1 MSTSATASAAP
12 SYPCQRGPAGPSPAP
27 RRRRWHLEDYVL
39 VASCLG
45 FVVWTAL
52 VGAGATGWL
61 DHLRPSRL
69 APRSVPG
76 QIYEAVSLATHPVIV
91 FTAIGV
97 AALVAYKRRMRRLA
111 VALAATFIT
120 PAVGTAVSMWLSR
133 TRPASAFADS
143 ISHQGYAYPAA
154 HVVAVTI
161 ASWVLVTLT
170 RAQRR
175 PTSNIWAGSLLGVL
189 VVLATCASQ
198 WLMGLSRVSD
208 ILGGLLLGSAG
219 AAAALRIGGIQAIL
233 ASWGHLGLASRA
245 VDRRAAIILNPTK
258 LDDLSLLRRRVDSE
272 VLSAGWRPTVWLE
285 TTAEDP
291 GHAAARAALDAG
303 VDLVLVAGGDGTVR
317 VVASELAG
325 TGVSMALLPSG
336 TGNLL
341 ARNLSVPLD
350 TDAALRLALTGRP
363 RRIDVVTVSTDAGTP
378 GAGLPESGLPGD
390 GLPGNSS
397 TEAAGSL
404 GAQVL
409 STPGPWEAD
418 APGPRVTAV
427 TSAEGPGLAG
437 PGTEEAGLAGTAGAP
452 GTAASPA
459 SRQPP
464 GAPEAGTKGP
474 GTAEVPDASPPQVVA
489 PHLSPAADGATRFA
503 VMAGLGLD
511 AQIMEDTNDGL
522 KKVIRAGAYAVA
534 AVQNAVPDPF
544 TLTLRIDGGE
554 PTTHQAVMALVGN
567 VGTITRGMTLF
578 PRAVPDDGVI
588 DLLLANPSHV
598 VSWAK
603 LGTGLLTGMDVEGL
617 DFFRARSIEMTL
629 DRPVPFELDGDTAGV
644 TRHLAVRVEPG
655 VLSVIAP

>member
-12 SYPCQRGPAGPSPAP
+12 SYPAGPSPAP

-61 DHLRPSRL
+61 DQRPSRL

-76 QIYEAVSLATHPVIV
+76 QIYEAVSLVTHPVIV

-198 WLMGLSRVSD
+198 WLMGLSRISD

-245 VDRRAAIILNPTK
+245 VDRRAAVILNPTK

-350 TDAALRLALTGRP
+350 TDAALRLALTGQP

-378 GAGLPESGLPGD
+378 DSGLPGD
-390 GLPGNSS
+390 SLPGADSP
-397 TEAAGSL
+397 EAA
-404 GAQVL
+404 
-409 STPGPWEAD
+409 
-418 APGPRVTAV
+418 
-427 TSAEGPGLAG
+427 
-437 PGTEEAGLAGTAGAP
+437 
-452 GTAASPA
+452 
-459 SRQPP
+459 
-464 GAPEAGTKGP
+464 
-474 GTAEVPDASPPQVVA
+474 DASSPQVVV

>member
-12 SYPCQRGPAGPSPAP
+12 SYPASPSPAP

-198 WLMGLSRVSD
+198 WLMGLSRISD

-245 VDRRAAIILNPTK
+245 VDRRAAVILNPTK

-427 TSAEGPGLAG
+427 TSAEGPGLA
-437 PGTEEAGLAGTAGAP
+437 E
-452 GTAASPA
+452 
-459 SRQPP
+459 
-464 GAPEAGTKGP
+464 
-474 GTAEVPDASPPQVVA
+474 PDASSPQVVV

>member
-12 SYPCQRGPAGPSPAP
+12 SYPASPSPAP

-198 WLMGLSRVSD
+198 WLMGLSRISD

-378 GAGLPESGLPGD
+378 DSGLPGD
-390 GLPGNSS
+390 SLPGADSP
-397 TEAAGSL
+397 EAA
-404 GAQVL
+404 
-409 STPGPWEAD
+409 
-418 APGPRVTAV
+418 
-427 TSAEGPGLAG
+427 
-437 PGTEEAGLAGTAGAP
+437 
-452 GTAASPA
+452 
-459 SRQPP
+459 
-464 GAPEAGTKGP
+464 
-474 GTAEVPDASPPQVVA
+474 DASSPQVVA

>member
-12 SYPCQRGPAGPSPAP
+12 SYPAGPSPAP

-76 QIYEAVSLATHPVIV
+76 QIYEAVSLVTHPVIV

-198 WLMGLSRVSD
+198 WLMGLSRISD

-245 VDRRAAIILNPTK
+245 VDRRAAVILNPTK

-378 GAGLPESGLPGD
+378 DSGLPGD
-390 GLPGNSS
+390 SLPGADSP
-397 TEAAGSL
+397 EAAGSL
-404 GAQVL
+404 GAQAL

-427 TSAEGPGLAG
+427 TSAEGPGPTG
-437 PGTEEAGLAGTAGAP
+437 PDAKGPSTEEAG
-452 GTAASPA
+452 
-459 SRQPP
+459 
-464 GAPEAGTKGP
+464 
-474 GTAEVPDASPPQVVA
+474 TAEMPDASSPQGVV

-544 TLTLRIDGGE
+544 ILTLRIDGGE

>member
-1 MSTSATASAAP
+1 
-12 SYPCQRGPAGPSPAP
+12 
-27 RRRRWHLEDYVL
+27 

-61 DHLRPSRL
+61 DQRPSRL

-76 QIYEAVSLATHPVIV
+76 QIYEAVSLVTHPVIV

-198 WLMGLSRVSD
+198 WLMGLSRISD

-245 VDRRAAIILNPTK
+245 VDRRAAVILNPTK

-378 GAGLPESGLPGD
+378 DSGLPGD
-390 GLPGNSS
+390 SLPGADSP
-397 TEAAGSL
+397 EAA
-404 GAQVL
+404 
-409 STPGPWEAD
+409 
-418 APGPRVTAV
+418 
-427 TSAEGPGLAG
+427 
-437 PGTEEAGLAGTAGAP
+437 
-452 GTAASPA
+452 
-459 SRQPP
+459 
-464 GAPEAGTKGP
+464 
-474 GTAEVPDASPPQVVA
+474 DASSPQVVV
-489 PHLSPAADGATRFA
+489 PHLSPAADGATRFT

>member
-12 SYPCQRGPAGPSPAP
+12 SYPAGPSPAP

-208 ILGGLLLGSAG
+208 ILGGLLLGLLLAG
-219 AAAALRIGGIQAIL
+219 AHQDDLVHLLGDDDLGDGGAGDLL
-233 ASWGHLGLASRA
+233 AVLGGDLVGGAHETVNAGGLNLGLTLGQGVGLLLHRA
-245 VDRRAAIILNPTK
+245 VN
-258 LDDLSLLRRRVDSE
+258 
-272 VLSAGWRPTVWLE
+272 
-285 TTAEDP
+285 
-291 GHAAARAALDAG
+291 
-303 VDLVLVAGGDGTVR
+303 
-317 VVASELAG
+317 
-325 TGVSMALLPSG
+325 
-336 TGNLL
+336 
-341 ARNLSVPLD
+341 
-350 TDAALRLALTGRP
+350 LRLVDGGGGGLG
-363 RRIDVVTVSTDAGTP
+363 AGDLA
-378 GAGLPESGLPGD
+378 GAGLRGGSGLGLSVRLATDQPEGAARGGTPLVIPRGD
-390 GLPGNSS
+390 GRVGGTGDRQGEGRSS
-397 TEAAGSL
+397 APRLEQHGGQGGLGRPL
-404 GAQVL
+404 GA
-409 STPGPWEAD
+409 T
-418 APGPRVTAV
+418 TAV
-427 TSAEGPGLAG
+427 ACGGGPLLGG
-437 PGTEEAGLAGTAGAP
+437 QG
-452 GTAASPA
+452 
-459 SRQPP
+459 
-464 GAPEAGTKGP
+464 PEAGECSTQG
-474 GTAEVPDASPPQVVA
+474 
-489 PHLSPAADGATRFA
+489 
-503 VMAGLGLD
+503 AGLG
-511 AQIMEDTNDGL
+511 
-522 KKVIRAGAYAVA
+522 V
-534 AVQNAVPDPF
+534 
-544 TLTLRIDGGE
+544 
-554 PTTHQAVMALVGN
+554 TTH
-567 VGTITRGMTLF
+567 
-578 PRAVPDDGVI
+578 
-588 DLLLANPSHV
+588 
-598 VSWAK
+598 
-603 LGTGLLTGMDVEGL
+603 
-617 DFFRARSIEMTL
+617 
-629 DRPVPFELDGDTAGV
+629 DRTSFV
-644 TRHLAVRVEPG
+644 
-655 VLSVIAP
+655 

>member
-12 SYPCQRGPAGPSPAP
+12 SYPAGPSPAP

-76 QIYEAVSLATHPVIV
+76 QIYEAVSLVTHPVIV

-233 ASWGHLGLASRA
+233 ASWAHLGLASRA
-245 VDRRAAIILNPTK
+245 VDRRAAVILNPTK

-341 ARNLSVPLD
+341 ARNLSIPLD

-378 GAGLPESGLPGD
+378 KSGLPESGPPGD
-390 GLPGNSS
+390 SLPGNSS

-404 GAQVL
+404 GTQAL

-427 TSAEGPGLAG
+427 ASTEGPELTEPDAKE
-437 PGTEEAGLAGTAGAP
+437 PSTEEAGT
-452 GTAASPA
+452 
-459 SRQPP
+459 R
-464 GAPEAGTKGP
+464 EP
-474 GTAEVPDASPPQVVA
+474 GTAEVPDASSPQVVA

>member
-12 SYPCQRGPAGPSPAP
+12 SYPAGPSPAP

-76 QIYEAVSLATHPVIV
+76 QIYEAVSLVTHPVIV

-198 WLMGLSRVSD
+198 WLMGLSRISD

-245 VDRRAAIILNPTK
+245 VDRRAAVILNPTK

-378 GAGLPESGLPGD
+378 DSGLPESGLPGD
-390 GLPGNSS
+390 SLPGNSS

-404 GAQVL
+404 GAQAL

-427 TSAEGPGLAG
+427 TSAEGPGPTG
-437 PGTEEAGLAGTAGAP
+437 PDAKGPSTEEAG
-452 GTAASPA
+452 
-459 SRQPP
+459 
-464 GAPEAGTKGP
+464 
-474 GTAEVPDASPPQVVA
+474 TAEMPDASSPQGVV

-511 AQIMEDTNDGL
+511 AQIMEYTNDGL

>member
-12 SYPCQRGPAGPSPAP
+12 SYPAGPSPAP

-61 DHLRPSRL
+61 DQRPSRL

-76 QIYEAVSLATHPVIV
+76 QIYEAVSLVTHPVIV

-198 WLMGLSRVSD
+198 WLMGLSRISD

-245 VDRRAAIILNPTK
+245 VDRRAAVILNPTK

-303 VDLVLVAGGDGTVR
+303 VDLVLVAGG
-317 VVASELAG
+317 
-325 TGVSMALLPSG
+325 
-336 TGNLL
+336 
-341 ARNLSVPLD
+341 
-350 TDAALRLALTGRP
+350 
-363 RRIDVVTVSTDAGTP
+363 RR
-378 GAGLPESGLPGD
+378 
-390 GLPGNSS
+390 
-397 TEAAGSL
+397 
-404 GAQVL
+404 
-409 STPGPWEAD
+409 
-418 APGPRVTAV
+418 
-427 TSAEGPGLAG
+427 
-437 PGTEEAGLAGTAGAP
+437 
-452 GTAASPA
+452 
-459 SRQPP
+459 
-464 GAPEAGTKGP
+464 
-474 GTAEVPDASPPQVVA
+474 
-489 PHLSPAADGATRFA
+489 
-503 VMAGLGLD
+503 
-511 AQIMEDTNDGL
+511 
-522 KKVIRAGAYAVA
+522 
-534 AVQNAVPDPF
+534 
-544 TLTLRIDGGE
+544 
-554 PTTHQAVMALVGN
+554 
-567 VGTITRGMTLF
+567 
-578 PRAVPDDGVI
+578 
-588 DLLLANPSHV
+588 
-598 VSWAK
+598 
-603 LGTGLLTGMDVEGL
+603 
-617 DFFRARSIEMTL
+617 
-629 DRPVPFELDGDTAGV
+629 
-644 TRHLAVRVEPG
+644 
-655 VLSVIAP
+655 

>member
-12 SYPCQRGPAGPSPAP
+12 SYPAGPSPAP

-61 DHLRPSRL
+61 DQRPSRL

-76 QIYEAVSLATHPVIV
+76 QIYEAVSLVTHPVIV

-198 WLMGLSRVSD
+198 WLMGLSRISD

-245 VDRRAAIILNPTK
+245 VDRRAAVILNPTK

-390 GLPGNSS
+390 SPPGSSS

-404 GAQVL
+404 GAQAL

-427 TSAEGPGLAG
+427 TSAEGPGPTG
-437 PGTEEAGLAGTAGAP
+437 
-452 GTAASPA
+452 
-459 SRQPP
+459 
-464 GAPEAGTKGP
+464 
-474 GTAEVPDASPPQVVA
+474 PDASSPQGVV

>member
-12 SYPCQRGPAGPSPAP
+12 SYPAGPSPAP

-61 DHLRPSRL
+61 DQRPSRL

-76 QIYEAVSLATHPVIV
+76 QIYEAVSLVTHPVIV

-198 WLMGLSRVSD
+198 WLMGLSRISD

-245 VDRRAAIILNPTK
+245 VDRRAAVILNPTK

-378 GAGLPESGLPGD
+378 DSGLPGD
-390 GLPGNSS
+390 SLPGADSP
-397 TEAAGSL
+397 EAA
-404 GAQVL
+404 
-409 STPGPWEAD
+409 
-418 APGPRVTAV
+418 
-427 TSAEGPGLAG
+427 
-437 PGTEEAGLAGTAGAP
+437 
-452 GTAASPA
+452 
-459 SRQPP
+459 
-464 GAPEAGTKGP
+464 
-474 GTAEVPDASPPQVVA
+474 DASSPQGVV

-534 AVQNAVPDPF
+534 AVQNAIPDPF

-603 LGTGLLTGMDVEGL
+603 LGTGLLTGMNVEGL

>member
-12 SYPCQRGPAGPSPAP
+12 SYPAGPSPAP
-27 RRRRWHLEDYVL
+27 RRRRLHLEDYVL

-61 DHLRPSRL
+61 DQRPSRL

-76 QIYEAVSLATHPVIV
+76 QIYEAVSLVTHPVIV

-198 WLMGLSRVSD
+198 WLMGLSRISD

-245 VDRRAAIILNPTK
+245 VDRRAAVILNPTK

-378 GAGLPESGLPGD
+378 DSGLPGD
-390 GLPGNSS
+390 SLPGADSP
-397 TEAAGSL
+397 EAA
-404 GAQVL
+404 
-409 STPGPWEAD
+409 
-418 APGPRVTAV
+418 
-427 TSAEGPGLAG
+427 
-437 PGTEEAGLAGTAGAP
+437 
-452 GTAASPA
+452 
-459 SRQPP
+459 
-464 GAPEAGTKGP
+464 
-474 GTAEVPDASPPQVVA
+474 DASSPQGVV
-489 PHLSPAADGATRFA
+489 PHLSPAADGATRFT

-534 AVQNAVPDPF
+534 AVQNAIPDPF

>member
-12 SYPCQRGPAGPSPAP
+12 SYPASPSPAP

-198 WLMGLSRVSD
+198 WLMGLSRISD

-378 GAGLPESGLPGD
+378 ESGLLESGPPGD
-390 GLPGNSS
+390 SLPGSSS

-404 GAQVL
+404 GAQAL

-427 TSAEGPGLAG
+427 TSAEGPGLA
-437 PGTEEAGLAGTAGAP
+437 E
-452 GTAASPA
+452 
-459 SRQPP
+459 
-464 GAPEAGTKGP
+464 
-474 GTAEVPDASPPQVVA
+474 PDASSPQVVV

>member
-12 SYPCQRGPAGPSPAP
+12 SYPASPSPAP

-198 WLMGLSRVSD
+198 WLMGLSRISD

-378 GAGLPESGLPGD
+378 DSGLPGD

-397 TEAAGSL
+397 IEAAGSL
-404 GAQVL
+404 GAQAL

-427 TSAEGPGLAG
+427 TSAEGPGLA
-437 PGTEEAGLAGTAGAP
+437 E
-452 GTAASPA
+452 
-459 SRQPP
+459 
-464 GAPEAGTKGP
+464 
-474 GTAEVPDASPPQVVA
+474 PDASSPQVVV

>member
-12 SYPCQRGPAGPSPAP
+12 SYPASPSPAP

-198 WLMGLSRVSD
+198 WLMGLSRISD

-378 GAGLPESGLPGD
+378 ESGLLESGPPGD
-390 GLPGNSS
+390 SLPGSSS

-404 GAQVL
+404 GAQAL

-427 TSAEGPGLAG
+427 TSAEGPGPTG
-437 PGTEEAGLAGTAGAP
+437 PDAKGPSTEEA
-452 GTAASPA
+452 
-459 SRQPP
+459 
-464 GAPEAGTKGP
+464 

>member
-12 SYPCQRGPAGPSPAP
+12 SYPASPSPAP

-198 WLMGLSRVSD
+198 WLMGLSRISD

-378 GAGLPESGLPGD
+378 DSGLPGD

-397 TEAAGSL
+397 IEAAGSL
-404 GAQVL
+404 GAQAL

-427 TSAEGPGLAG
+427 TSAEGPEVTEPDAKG
-437 PGTEEAGLAGTAGAP
+437 PSTEEAG
-452 GTAASPA
+452 
-459 SRQPP
+459 
-464 GAPEAGTKGP
+464 
-474 GTAEVPDASPPQVVA
+474 TAEMPDASSPQGVA

-603 LGTGLLTGMDVEGL
+603 LGTGLLTGMNVEGL

>member
-12 SYPCQRGPAGPSPAP
+12 SYPASPSPAP

-76 QIYEAVSLATHPVIV
+76 QIYEAVSLVTHPVIV

-120 PAVGTAVSMWLSR
+120 PAVGTAVSVWLSR

-245 VDRRAAIILNPTK
+245 VDRRAAVILNPTK

-378 GAGLPESGLPGD
+378 DSGLPGD
-390 GLPGNSS
+390 SLPGADSP
-397 TEAAGSL
+397 EAA
-404 GAQVL
+404 
-409 STPGPWEAD
+409 
-418 APGPRVTAV
+418 
-427 TSAEGPGLAG
+427 
-437 PGTEEAGLAGTAGAP
+437 
-452 GTAASPA
+452 
-459 SRQPP
+459 
-464 GAPEAGTKGP
+464 
-474 GTAEVPDASPPQVVA
+474 DASSPQVVV

>member
-12 SYPCQRGPAGPSPAP
+12 SYPAGPSPAP

-69 APRSVPG
+69 APRSVLG
-76 QIYEAVSLATHPVIV
+76 QIYEAVSLVTHPVIV

-198 WLMGLSRVSD
+198 WLMGLSRISD

-245 VDRRAAIILNPTK
+245 VDRRAAVILNPTK

-363 RRIDVVTVSTDAGTP
+363 RRIDVVTVSTDASTP
-378 GAGLPESGLPGD
+378 EPDLPEPDLPGD
-390 GLPGNSS
+390 SLPGADSP
-397 TEAAGSL
+397 EAAGSL
-404 GAQVL
+404 GAQAL

-427 TSAEGPGLAG
+427 ASTEGPGPTG
-437 PGTEEAGLAGTAGAP
+437 
-452 GTAASPA
+452 
-459 SRQPP
+459 
-464 GAPEAGTKGP
+464 
-474 GTAEVPDASPPQVVA
+474 PDASSPQGVA

>member
-12 SYPCQRGPAGPSPAP
+12 SYPASPSPAP

-198 WLMGLSRVSD
+198 WLMGLSRISD

-427 TSAEGPGLAG
+427 TSAEGPGLA
-437 PGTEEAGLAGTAGAP
+437 E
-452 GTAASPA
+452 
-459 SRQPP
+459 
-464 GAPEAGTKGP
+464 
-474 GTAEVPDASPPQVVA
+474 PDASSPQVVV

>member
-12 SYPCQRGPAGPSPAP
+12 PYPASPSPAP

-61 DHLRPSRL
+61 DQRPSRL

-76 QIYEAVSLATHPVIV
+76 QIYEAVSLVTHPVIV

-198 WLMGLSRVSD
+198 WLMGLSRISD

-245 VDRRAAIILNPTK
+245 VDRRAAVILNPTK

-378 GAGLPESGLPGD
+378 ESGLPDSGPPGD
-390 GLPGNSS
+390 SLPGSSS
-397 TEAAGSL
+397 TEAA
-404 GAQVL
+404 
-409 STPGPWEAD
+409 
-418 APGPRVTAV
+418 
-427 TSAEGPGLAG
+427 
-437 PGTEEAGLAGTAGAP
+437 
-452 GTAASPA
+452 
-459 SRQPP
+459 
-464 GAPEAGTKGP
+464 
-474 GTAEVPDASPPQVVA
+474 DASSPQVVV

>member
-12 SYPCQRGPAGPSPAP
+12 SYPASPSPAP

-198 WLMGLSRVSD
+198 WLMGLSRISD

-245 VDRRAAIILNPTK
+245 VDRRAAVILNPTK

-350 TDAALRLALTGRP
+350 TDAALRLALTGQP

-378 GAGLPESGLPGD
+378 DSGLPGD

-397 TEAAGSL
+397 IEAAGSL
-404 GAQVL
+404 GAQAL

-427 TSAEGPGLAG
+427 TSAEGPEVTEPDAKG
-437 PGTEEAGLAGTAGAP
+437 PSTEEAG
-452 GTAASPA
+452 
-459 SRQPP
+459 
-464 GAPEAGTKGP
+464 
-474 GTAEVPDASPPQVVA
+474 TAEMPDASSPQGVA

-603 LGTGLLTGMDVEGL
+603 LGTGLLTGMNVEGL

>member
-12 SYPCQRGPAGPSPAP
+12 SYPAGPSPAP

-61 DHLRPSRL
+61 DQRPSRL

-76 QIYEAVSLATHPVIV
+76 QIYEAVSLVTHPVIV

-198 WLMGLSRVSD
+198 WLMGLSRISD

-245 VDRRAAIILNPTK
+245 VDRRAAVILNPTK

-378 GAGLPESGLPGD
+378 DSGLPDSGPPGD
-390 GLPGNSS
+390 SLPGSSS

-404 GAQVL
+404 GAQAL

-427 TSAEGPGLAG
+427 TSAEGPGPTG
-437 PGTEEAGLAGTAGAP
+437 PDAKGPSTEEAG
-452 GTAASPA
+452 
-459 SRQPP
+459 
-464 GAPEAGTKGP
+464 
-474 GTAEVPDASPPQVVA
+474 TAEMPDASSPQGVV

-544 TLTLRIDGGE
+544 TLTLRIDDGE

>member
-12 SYPCQRGPAGPSPAP
+12 SYPAGPSPAP

-198 WLMGLSRVSD
+198 WLMGLSRISD

-245 VDRRAAIILNPTK
+245 VDRRAAVILNPTK

-378 GAGLPESGLPGD
+378 DSGLPGD
-390 GLPGNSS
+390 SLPGADSP
-397 TEAAGSL
+397 EAA
-404 GAQVL
+404 
-409 STPGPWEAD
+409 
-418 APGPRVTAV
+418 
-427 TSAEGPGLAG
+427 
-437 PGTEEAGLAGTAGAP
+437 
-452 GTAASPA
+452 
-459 SRQPP
+459 
-464 GAPEAGTKGP
+464 
-474 GTAEVPDASPPQVVA
+474 DASSPQVVV

>member
-1 MSTSATASAAP
+1 M
-12 SYPCQRGPAGPSPAP
+12 
-27 RRRRWHLEDYVL
+27 
-39 VASCLG
+39 ASCLG

-76 QIYEAVSLATHPVIV
+76 QIYEAVSLVTHPVIV

-198 WLMGLSRVSD
+198 WLMGLSRISD

-245 VDRRAAIILNPTK
+245 VDRRAAVILNPTK

-378 GAGLPESGLPGD
+378 DSGLPESGLPGD
-390 GLPGNSS
+390 SLPGNSS

-404 GAQVL
+404 GAQAL

-427 TSAEGPGLAG
+427 TSAEGPGPTG
-437 PGTEEAGLAGTAGAP
+437 PDAKGPSTEEAG
-452 GTAASPA
+452 
-459 SRQPP
+459 
-464 GAPEAGTKGP
+464 
-474 GTAEVPDASPPQVVA
+474 TAEMPDASPPQVVA
-489 PHLSPAADGATRFA
+489 PRLSPAADGATRFA

>member
-12 SYPCQRGPAGPSPAP
+12 SYPAGPSPAP

-61 DHLRPSRL
+61 DQRPSRL

-76 QIYEAVSLATHPVIV
+76 QIYEAVSLVTHPVIV

-120 PAVGTAVSMWLSR
+120 PAVGTAVSVWLSR

-245 VDRRAAIILNPTK
+245 VDRRAAVILNPTK

-378 GAGLPESGLPGD
+378 DSGLPGD
-390 GLPGNSS
+390 SLPGADSP
-397 TEAAGSL
+397 EAA
-404 GAQVL
+404 
-409 STPGPWEAD
+409 
-418 APGPRVTAV
+418 
-427 TSAEGPGLAG
+427 
-437 PGTEEAGLAGTAGAP
+437 
-452 GTAASPA
+452 
-459 SRQPP
+459 
-464 GAPEAGTKGP
+464 
-474 GTAEVPDASPPQVVA
+474 DASSPQVVV

>member
-12 SYPCQRGPAGPSPAP
+12 SYPAGPSPAP

-61 DHLRPSRL
+61 DQRPSRL

-76 QIYEAVSLATHPVIV
+76 QIYEAVSLVTHPVIV

-120 PAVGTAVSMWLSR
+120 PAVGTAVSVWLSR

-198 WLMGLSRVSD
+198 WLMGLSRISD

-245 VDRRAAIILNPTK
+245 VDRRAAVILNPTK

-378 GAGLPESGLPGD
+378 DSGLPGD
-390 GLPGNSS
+390 SLPGADSP
-397 TEAAGSL
+397 EAA
-404 GAQVL
+404 
-409 STPGPWEAD
+409 
-418 APGPRVTAV
+418 
-427 TSAEGPGLAG
+427 
-437 PGTEEAGLAGTAGAP
+437 
-452 GTAASPA
+452 
-459 SRQPP
+459 
-464 GAPEAGTKGP
+464 
-474 GTAEVPDASPPQVVA
+474 DASSPQGVV
-489 PHLSPAADGATRFA
+489 PHLSPAADGATRFT

-534 AVQNAVPDPF
+534 AVQNAIPDPF

>member
-12 SYPCQRGPAGPSPAP
+12 SYPAGPSPAP

-61 DHLRPSRL
+61 DQRPSRL

-76 QIYEAVSLATHPVIV
+76 QIYEAVSLVTHPVIV

-245 VDRRAAIILNPTK
+245 VDRRAAVILNPTK

-378 GAGLPESGLPGD
+378 DSGLPGD
-390 GLPGNSS
+390 SLPGADSP
-397 TEAAGSL
+397 EAA
-404 GAQVL
+404 
-409 STPGPWEAD
+409 
-418 APGPRVTAV
+418 
-427 TSAEGPGLAG
+427 
-437 PGTEEAGLAGTAGAP
+437 
-452 GTAASPA
+452 
-459 SRQPP
+459 
-464 GAPEAGTKGP
+464 
-474 GTAEVPDASPPQVVA
+474 DASSPQVVV

>member
-12 SYPCQRGPAGPSPAP
+12 SYPAGPSPAP

-198 WLMGLSRVSD
+198 WLMGLSRISD

-378 GAGLPESGLPGD
+378 KSGLPESGPPGD
-390 GLPGNSS
+390 SLPGNSS

-404 GAQVL
+404 GTQAL

-427 TSAEGPGLAG
+427 TSAEGPGLA
-437 PGTEEAGLAGTAGAP
+437 E
-452 GTAASPA
+452 
-459 SRQPP
+459 
-464 GAPEAGTKGP
+464 
-474 GTAEVPDASPPQVVA
+474 PDASSPQVVV

>member
-12 SYPCQRGPAGPSPAP
+12 SYPAGPSPAP

-76 QIYEAVSLATHPVIV
+76 QIYEAVSLVTHPVIV

-198 WLMGLSRVSD
+198 WLMGLSRISD

-233 ASWGHLGLASRA
+233 ASWAHLGLASRA

-378 GAGLPESGLPGD
+378 DSGLPGD

-404 GAQVL
+404 GAQAL
-409 STPGPWEAD
+409 STPDPWEAD

-427 TSAEGPGLAG
+427 TSAEGPGPTG
-437 PGTEEAGLAGTAGAP
+437 PDAKGPSTEEAG
-452 GTAASPA
+452 
-459 SRQPP
+459 
-464 GAPEAGTKGP
+464 
-474 GTAEVPDASPPQVVA
+474 TAEMPDASSPQGVV
-489 PHLSPAADGATRFA
+489 PHLSPAADGATRFT

>member
-1 MSTSATASAAP
+1 VSTSATASAAP
-12 SYPCQRGPAGPSPAP
+12 SYPAGPSPAP

-76 QIYEAVSLATHPVIV
+76 QIYEAVSLVTHPVIV

-198 WLMGLSRVSD
+198 WLMGLSRISD

-245 VDRRAAIILNPTK
+245 VDRRAAVILNPTK

-378 GAGLPESGLPGD
+378 DSGLPESGLPGD
-390 GLPGNSS
+390 SLPGSSS

-404 GAQVL
+404 GAQAL

-427 TSAEGPGLAG
+427 TSAEGPGPTG
-437 PGTEEAGLAGTAGAP
+437 
-452 GTAASPA
+452 
-459 SRQPP
+459 
-464 GAPEAGTKGP
+464 
-474 GTAEVPDASPPQVVA
+474 PDASSPQGVA
-489 PHLSPAADGATRFA
+489 PHLSPAADGATRFT

>member
-12 SYPCQRGPAGPSPAP
+12 SYPAGPSPAP

-61 DHLRPSRL
+61 DQRPSRL

-76 QIYEAVSLATHPVIV
+76 QIYEAVSLVTHPVIV

-198 WLMGLSRVSD
+198 WLMGLSRISD

-245 VDRRAAIILNPTK
+245 VDRRAAVILNPTK

-378 GAGLPESGLPGD
+378 DSGLPGD
-390 GLPGNSS
+390 SLPGADSP
-397 TEAAGSL
+397 EAA
-404 GAQVL
+404 
-409 STPGPWEAD
+409 
-418 APGPRVTAV
+418 
-427 TSAEGPGLAG
+427 
-437 PGTEEAGLAGTAGAP
+437 
-452 GTAASPA
+452 
-459 SRQPP
+459 
-464 GAPEAGTKGP
+464 
-474 GTAEVPDASPPQVVA
+474 DASSPQVVV

-554 PTTHQAVMALVGN
+554 PTTHQAVMALIGN

>member
-12 SYPCQRGPAGPSPAP
+12 SYPASPSPAP

-76 QIYEAVSLATHPVIV
+76 QIYEAVSLVTHPVIV

-198 WLMGLSRVSD
+198 WLMGLSRISD

-245 VDRRAAIILNPTK
+245 VDRRAAVILNPTK

-427 TSAEGPGLAG
+427 TSAEGPGPTG
-437 PGTEEAGLAGTAGAP
+437 
-452 GTAASPA
+452 
-459 SRQPP
+459 
-464 GAPEAGTKGP
+464 
-474 GTAEVPDASPPQVVA
+474 PDASSPQGVA

>member
-12 SYPCQRGPAGPSPAP
+12 SYPAGPSPAP

-61 DHLRPSRL
+61 DQRPSRL

-76 QIYEAVSLATHPVIV
+76 QIYEAVSLVTHPVIV

-198 WLMGLSRVSD
+198 WLMGLSRISD

-378 GAGLPESGLPGD
+378 DSGLPGD
-390 GLPGNSS
+390 SLPGADSP
-397 TEAAGSL
+397 EAA
-404 GAQVL
+404 
-409 STPGPWEAD
+409 
-418 APGPRVTAV
+418 
-427 TSAEGPGLAG
+427 
-437 PGTEEAGLAGTAGAP
+437 
-452 GTAASPA
+452 
-459 SRQPP
+459 
-464 GAPEAGTKGP
+464 
-474 GTAEVPDASPPQVVA
+474 DASSPQVVV

>member
-12 SYPCQRGPAGPSPAP
+12 SYPASPSPAP

-120 PAVGTAVSMWLSR
+120 PAVGTAVSVWLSR

-198 WLMGLSRVSD
+198 WLMGLSRISD

-233 ASWGHLGLASRA
+233 ASWAHLGLASRA

-378 GAGLPESGLPGD
+378 ESGLPESGPPGDSLPGS
-390 GLPGNSS
+390 SS

-404 GAQVL
+404 GAQAL
-409 STPGPWEAD
+409 STPDPWEAD

-427 TSAEGPGLAG
+427 TSAEGPGPTG
-437 PGTEEAGLAGTAGAP
+437 
-452 GTAASPA
+452 
-459 SRQPP
+459 
-464 GAPEAGTKGP
+464 
-474 GTAEVPDASPPQVVA
+474 PDASSPQVVV

-567 VGTITRGMTLF
+567 VGAITRGMTLF

>member
-12 SYPCQRGPAGPSPAP
+12 SYPASPSPAP

-285 TTAEDP
+285 TTAEGP
-291 GHAAARAALDAG
+291 GHAAARAGWTWCWWRGA
-303 VDLVLVAGGDGTVR
+303 
-317 VVASELAG
+317 
-325 TGVSMALLPSG
+325 TGRCGWWPPSW
-336 TGNLL
+336 L
-341 ARNLSVPLD
+341 ARGCPW
-350 TDAALRLALTGRP
+350 RCCP
-363 RRIDVVTVSTDAGTP
+363 R
-378 GAGLPESGLPGD
+378 
-390 GLPGNSS
+390 
-397 TEAAGSL
+397 
-404 GAQVL
+404 
-409 STPGPWEAD
+409 
-418 APGPRVTAV
+418 APATSWPV
-427 TSAEGPGLAG
+427 TSR
-437 PGTEEAGLAGTAGAP
+437 
-452 GTAASPA
+452 SPWTPT
-459 SRQPP
+459 PP
-464 GAPEAGTKGP
+464 CAW
-474 GTAEVPDASPPQVVA
+474 
-489 PHLSPAADGATRFA
+489 R
-503 VMAGLGLD
+503 
-511 AQIMEDTNDGL
+511 
-522 KKVIRAGAYAVA
+522 
-534 AVQNAVPDPF
+534 
-544 TLTLRIDGGE
+544 
-554 PTTHQAVMALVGN
+554 
-567 VGTITRGMTLF
+567 
-578 PRAVPDDGVI
+578 
-588 DLLLANPSHV
+588 
-598 VSWAK
+598 
-603 LGTGLLTGMDVEGL
+603 
-617 DFFRARSIEMTL
+617 
-629 DRPVPFELDGDTAGV
+629 
-644 TRHLAVRVEPG
+644 
-655 VLSVIAP
+655 

>member
-12 SYPCQRGPAGPSPAP
+12 PYPASPSPAP

-61 DHLRPSRL
+61 DQRPSRL

-76 QIYEAVSLATHPVIV
+76 QIYEAVSLVTHPVIV

-198 WLMGLSRVSD
+198 WLMGLSRISD

-233 ASWGHLGLASRA
+233 ASWAHLGLASRA

-378 GAGLPESGLPGD
+378 DSGLPESGLPGD

-404 GAQVL
+404 GAQAL

-427 TSAEGPGLAG
+427 TS
-437 PGTEEAGLAGTAGAP
+437 TEEP
-452 GTAASPA
+452 GPT
-459 SRQPP
+459 
-464 GAPEAGTKGP
+464 G
-474 GTAEVPDASPPQVVA
+474 PDASSPQGVA
-489 PHLSPAADGATRFA
+489 PHLSPAADGATRFT

>member
-12 SYPCQRGPAGPSPAP
+12 SYPASPSPAP

-198 WLMGLSRVSD
+198 WLMGLSRISD

-245 VDRRAAIILNPTK
+245 VDRRAAVILNPTK

-378 GAGLPESGLPGD
+378 DSGLPGD
-390 GLPGNSS
+390 SLPGADSP
-397 TEAAGSL
+397 EAA
-404 GAQVL
+404 
-409 STPGPWEAD
+409 
-418 APGPRVTAV
+418 
-427 TSAEGPGLAG
+427 
-437 PGTEEAGLAGTAGAP
+437 
-452 GTAASPA
+452 
-459 SRQPP
+459 
-464 GAPEAGTKGP
+464 
-474 GTAEVPDASPPQVVA
+474 DASSPQVVV

>member
-12 SYPCQRGPAGPSPAP
+12 SYPAGPSPAP

-61 DHLRPSRL
+61 DQRPSRL

-76 QIYEAVSLATHPVIV
+76 QIYEAVSLVTHPVIV

-120 PAVGTAVSMWLSR
+120 PAVGTAVSVWLSR

-198 WLMGLSRVSD
+198 WLMGLSRISD

-245 VDRRAAIILNPTK
+245 VDRRAAVILNPTK

-378 GAGLPESGLPGD
+378 DSGLPGD
-390 GLPGNSS
+390 SLPGADSP
-397 TEAAGSL
+397 EAA
-404 GAQVL
+404 
-409 STPGPWEAD
+409 
-418 APGPRVTAV
+418 
-427 TSAEGPGLAG
+427 
-437 PGTEEAGLAGTAGAP
+437 
-452 GTAASPA
+452 
-459 SRQPP
+459 
-464 GAPEAGTKGP
+464 
-474 GTAEVPDASPPQVVA
+474 DASSPQVVV
-489 PHLSPAADGATRFA
+489 PHLSPAADGATRFT